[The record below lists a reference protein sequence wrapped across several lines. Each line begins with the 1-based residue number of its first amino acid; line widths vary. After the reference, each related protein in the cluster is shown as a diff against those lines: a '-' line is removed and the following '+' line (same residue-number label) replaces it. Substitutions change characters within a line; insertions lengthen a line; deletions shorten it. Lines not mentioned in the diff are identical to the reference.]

1 MRKKKGNLINL
12 LICGAAFAVMVVV
25 LLMDGIDNIVGAI
38 ARINPLFLLLA
49 ALCMVLYWLGEGVGL
64 HLAARKLDGNTK
76 FSTSMLVTMIG
87 QYFNCITPGASGG
100 QPMQAYTF
108 FKRGMPLGTAMTAL
122 LSRFIVYQF
131 TLTVYSVVFLVIE
144 LPTLAGGEHSGMIPL
159 ILIGFAV
166 NTAVIILLF
175 MLAFFKK
182 ATLGLAH
189 GVIRLLG
196 KLHIVKNTDEKIKY
210 VDAELDKYYD
220 NFMYI
225 RSQPLM
231 IIKMLLVTALQLLVY
246 FSITYVIYL
255 GFGLSGADYF
265 EVISSQAFVLMISS
279 FVPLPG
285 AMGAA
290 EGSYAAFFGS
300 IFGKQLTVVST
311 FIWRFLTFYF
321 PIIVGIIINLVM
333 SKNGV
338 DLNST
343 EDDAAYADRVKAP
356 ENIISDDEAVISA
369 VDTKELYI
377 PATLD
382 NLNEAIG
389 FIDRVLGDGGC
400 GIKVRT
406 RTELVVEELFV
417 NIAQYAYGAEGGKVH
432 IKAGI
437 SEEPHTLTISFADSG
452 KEFDPLADDDPDTP
466 ALSSEHGIGGL
477 GLFLVKKNMYDIK
490 YERSDGM
497 NILTV
502 RKVLAEKQDKRE

>member
-25 LLMDGIDNIVGAI
+25 LFMDGIDNIVGAI

-49 ALCMVLYWLGEGVGL
+49 ALCMVLYWLGEGAGL
-64 HLAARKLDGNTK
+64 HLAAKKLDGNTK
-76 FSTSMLVTMIG
+76 FGTSMLVTMIG

-131 TLTVYSVVFLVIE
+131 TLTVYSVIFLVIE

-196 KLHIVKNTDEKIKY
+196 KMRIIRNTDEKITY

-225 RSQPLM
+225 KSQPLM
-231 IIKMLLVTALQLLVY
+231 IIKMLLVTAVQLLVY

-255 GFGLSGADYF
+255 GFGLSGADYS
-265 EVISSQAFVLMISS
+265 EVISSQAFVLMISA

-311 FIWRFLTFYF
+311 FIWRFLTFYL
-321 PIIVGIIINLVM
+321 PIIVGIVINLVM
-333 SKNGV
+333 ARNGV
-338 DLNST
+338 DLNNR
-343 EDDAAYADRVKAP
+343 EDDETYADRVKAP
-356 ENIISDDEAVISA
+356 EKIISDDEAVISA
-369 VDTKELYI
+369 VAERELYI
-377 PATLD
+377 PAAPD
-382 NLNEAIG
+382 RLNEAIG
-389 FIDRVLGDGGC
+389 FIDSVLDDGGC

-417 NIAQYAYGAEGGKVH
+417 YIAKYAYGPEGGKVR

-437 SEEPHTLTISFADSG
+437 SGEPHTLTLSFADSG
-452 KEFDPLADDDPDTP
+452 RELDPLAGGEQDASDP
-466 ALSSEHGIGGL
+466 ASERGIDGL
-477 GLFLVKKNMYDIK
+477 GLFLVKKNTDDIR
-490 YERSDGM
+490 YERSGGM

-502 RKVLAEKQDKRE
+502 RKAL